1 MSYAY
6 SEVNLIEQTAF
17 GIRQMEENITK
28 SLAG

>member
-1 MSYAY
+1 MSYEY
-6 SEVNLIEQTAF
+6 SEVNLIEQTAI